1 MKIALCFIIS
11 YDHILNKEKQWIRW
25 IEPNKDLI
33 NVYFHYGEYKKIK
46 SQWIRDRAIPIEYIA
61 RTSYFH
67 VVPAY
72 MSLLNYAA
80 FHDKQNQ
87 WFCLLTDSCVPIV
100 SPLKFREM
108 FLTYYKYSIFKW
120 SPAWWDL
127 NHHKRA
133 NLHRLHEDY
142 HLANDPWF
150 VVTRPDVR
158 RFLKYAH
165 VNKVIYN
172 IICKGGLANESIFAI
187 ILQSFG
193 KLTESGTHIINSSS
207 HVVDWSRMSS
217 STSPYL
223 FINGNSLETKF
234 IRSYLKENK
243 YAMFLRK
250 VHAEFPDNVL
260 QSLMMEQDI
269 EPDDIIMARCNWLH
283 WKMFFATWYTRIFNL
298 ECLIMLGLGFISC
311 VTTYFVCIGLTKTKN

>member
-11 YDHILNKEKQWIRW
+11 YEHILNKEEQWIQW
-25 IEPNKDLI
+25 IEFNKDII
-33 NVYFHYGEYKKIK
+33 NVYFHYTDYKKIA
-46 SQWIRDRAIPIEYIA
+46 SQWIREHTIPIEYIA

-80 FHDKQNQ
+80 HHDKQNQ
-87 WFCLLTDSCVPIV
+87 WFCLLTDSCIPII

-108 FLTYYKYSIFKW
+108 FLTYYESSIFKW

-127 NHHKRA
+127 NHHTRA
-133 NLHRLHEDY
+133 NLRLLQEEY

-165 VNKVIYN
+165 VNKIIYN

-207 HVVDWSRMSS
+207 HIVDWSRMTS

-234 IRSYLKENK
+234 IRTFLKNNR

-250 VHAEFPDNVL
+250 VHTEFPDNVI

-269 EPDDIIMARCNWLH
+269 DADDVIMSRCNRLH
-283 WKMFFATWYTRIFNL
+283 WKMFFAQLYKRIYTPDCLAMIGVSIIFA
-298 ECLIMLGLGFISC
+298 IS
-311 VTTYFVCIGLTKTKN
+311 THFVCEYIMSEM

>member
-11 YDHILNKEKQWIRW
+11 YEHILNKEEQWIQW
-25 IEPNKDLI
+25 IEFNKDII
-33 NVYFHYGEYKKIK
+33 NVYFHYTDYKKIA
-46 SQWIRDRAIPIEYIA
+46 SPWIRDHTIPIEYIA

-80 FHDKQNQ
+80 YHDKQNQ
-87 WFCLLTDSCVPIV
+87 WFCLLTDSCIPIV

-108 FLTYYKYSIFKW
+108 FLTYYESSIFKW

-127 NHHKRA
+127 NHHTRA
-133 NLHRLHEDY
+133 NLRLLQEEY

-165 VNKVIYN
+165 VNKIIYN

-207 HVVDWSRMSS
+207 HIVDWSRMTS

-223 FINGNSLETKF
+223 FINGNSLETKY
-234 IRSYLKENK
+234 IRTFLKNNR

-250 VHAEFPDNVL
+250 VHTEFPDNVI

-269 EPDDIIMARCNWLH
+269 DADDVIMSRCNRLH
-283 WKMFFATWYTRIFNL
+283 WKMFFAQLYKRIYTPDCLAMIGVSIIFA
-298 ECLIMLGLGFISC
+298 IS
-311 VTTYFVCIGLTKTKN
+311 THFVCEYIMSEM